1 MTEFTIKKNQ
11 TLGELSHLICDFY
24 GLKNIELQNFRLRL
38 YDPKLKVKMGVHD
51 QHSVQLNKLNFMN
64 YLDLTP
70 EIKNSPED
78 VFEAYNANSG
88 FLRVLKYVEGEVF
101 DVRQVDKMQW
111 QVVQVDKKV
120 ETVAGLEERI
130 SAMFDIPVEKLVILL
145 RHEHIYNNTVRTELY
160 NMDWRKPKTL
170 DEASRLDHGQ
180 LLYVDEGDPKAGKL
194 DTYRWH

>member
-1 MTEFTIKKNQ
+1 
-11 TLGELSHLICDFY
+11 
-24 GLKNIELQNFRLRL
+24 
-38 YDPKLKVKMGVHD
+38 MGIHD
-51 QHSVQLNKLNFMN
+51 QHTVQLHKLNFIN

-70 EIKNSPED
+70 EIKSSGE
-78 VFEAYNANSG
+78 VFEGYNINTG
-88 FLRVLKYVEGEVF
+88 YIRVLKYVEGEVF
-101 DVRQVDKMQW
+101 DVRNVDKMQW
-111 QVVQVDKKV
+111 QVVQVDKKI
-120 ETVAGLEERI
+120 ETVAGLEERV

-180 LLYVDEGDPKAGKL
+180 LLYVEEGDPKSGKL